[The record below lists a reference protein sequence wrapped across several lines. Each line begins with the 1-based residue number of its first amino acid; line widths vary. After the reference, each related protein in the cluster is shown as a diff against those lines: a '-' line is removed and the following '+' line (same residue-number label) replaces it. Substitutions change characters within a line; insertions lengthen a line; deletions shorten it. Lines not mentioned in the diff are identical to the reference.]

1 MINRYD
7 ALKQPIL
14 TLDLLIALVNML
26 TRFLLPYI
34 FTSVNTPFSSKDLMK
49 CYMFSPR
56 MKC

>member
-1 MINRYD
+1 MINRYG

-34 FTSVNTPFSSKDLMK
+34 FTSVNTPSSSKDLMK
-49 CYMFSPR
+49 
-56 MKC
+56 